1 MPLQHPSNS
10 IHSYL
15 MRPWQMTWFI
25 YSFDSWAIFSHLF
38 IARLKI
44 FANACAMCRCVS
56 ECANKSVEFIQ
67 HLHNLIFQIY
77 YCRFFLNVWIKWN
90 SSVIAPFVM
99 FFVLKSSTSCARTEG
114 KKNLL
119 IRLILYHAL
128 NWNEMDYKKCK
139 PSKFKGLSY

>member
-77 YCRFFLNVWIKWN
+77 YCRFFFECVDKMKFQCYRPICNVLCAEIIDKLCAHRRQEESVNSFNFVSRVELKW
-90 SSVIAPFVM
+90 
-99 FFVLKSSTSCARTEG
+99 
-114 KKNLL
+114 
-119 IRLILYHAL
+119 
-128 NWNEMDYKKCK
+128 D
-139 PSKFKGLSY
+139 GLQEV